1 MHGAALVFGLWEYF
15 AHGLQHPHT
24 LVANDELHTAKATTT
39 EPLEEVDPAGLV
51 LFHPLGGTQD
61 LTKTILIHGDRHQN
75 GNIFVFSA
83 PVAAQVDAI
92 HVDIRIPPAL

>member
-1 MHGAALVFGLWEYF
+1 MRY
-15 AHGLQHPHT
+15 PHICGTVDAVQRQPT
-24 LVANDELHTAKATTT
+24 LIPLSTGIGCPDFLRSFT